1 LEREECHRADQ
12 FSTLKPWLASGEIG
26 ESQETTS
33 ARLGMSSGALKVAI
47 HRLRRRFREL
57 VRAEVAA
64 TLHEPADLDDEMRHL
79 VEALAGRG

>member
-1 LEREECHRADQ
+1 
-12 FSTLKPWLASGEIG
+12 
-26 ESQETTS
+26 
-33 ARLGMSSGALKVAI
+33 LKVAI